1 MIRQTPV
8 RFWVPFL
15 VLLATTLS
23 LNGCAGRATPTVGSG
38 DQYGSNGVVGAVA
51 PVATNPQ
58 SATAELQQ
66 VTQSEILQAQTDR
79 AKKVEL
85 TVGAFVKKKLKD
97 DTEGLPHERF
107 LLGLENGTTVLV
119 AHDTAMAP
127 YVPLQA
133 GDFVVIHG
141 EYIWNRKGG
150 VLHWTHHTDTPR
162 HEGGWIDY
170 KGQRYQ

>member
-1 MIRQTPV
+1 MIRQTLL
-8 RFWVPFL
+8 RFWAPFL
-15 VLLATTLS
+15 VLGATTLS
-23 LNGCAGRATPTVGSG
+23 LNGCAGPELGKSKFNAYPGTLEH
-38 DQYGSNGVVGAVA
+38 AVA
-51 PVATNPQ
+51 Q
-58 SATAELQQ
+58 SQAPKAELEQF
-66 VTQSEILQAQTDR
+66 TQADIIQAQTNHAD
-79 AKKVEL
+79 KVQL
-85 TVGAFVKKKLKD
+85 TVGAYVKKKLKD
-97 DTEGLPHERF
+97 DTQGLPHERF

-141 EYIWNRKGG
+141 EYIWTRKGG
-150 VLHWTHHTDTPR
+150 VLHWTHHTDTAR